1 MKELGGHHSFIID
14 TLGKQQWLLNDAT
27 ATCNFLSEHYTNAL
41 RVWKASLAGNSL
53 PVINYAG

>member
-27 ATCNFLSEHYTNAL
+27 ATCNFLSEHYTKAL
-41 RVWKASLAGNSL
+41 RV
-53 PVINYAG
+53 